1 MRIGKLR
8 GNWKAGGTWLRKNAT
23 QSTRLASLS
32 MDTDFVEQFVCSDCH
47 LVYGEILA
55 FDSNQGIDRI
65 CPRCGAGNGAVAAI
79 ECIYN
84 TAQASLIRL

>member
-1 MRIGKLR
+1 
-8 GNWKAGGTWLRKNAT
+8 
-23 QSTRLASLS
+23 

-55 FDSNQGIDRI
+55 FDSNQGMDRI
-65 CPRCGAGNGAVAAI
+65 CPRCGEGNGAVSAI

>member
-1 MRIGKLR
+1 
-8 GNWKAGGTWLRKNAT
+8 
-23 QSTRLASLS
+23 

-65 CPRCGAGNGAVAAI
+65 CPRCGAGNGAVSAI
-79 ECIYN
+79 ECIYD